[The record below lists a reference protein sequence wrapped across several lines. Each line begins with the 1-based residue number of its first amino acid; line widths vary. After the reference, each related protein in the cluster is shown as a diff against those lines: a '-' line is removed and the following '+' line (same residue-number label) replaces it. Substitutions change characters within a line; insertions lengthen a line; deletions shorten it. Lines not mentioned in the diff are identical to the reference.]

1 MPSVK
6 LNAKSILRDIQAG
19 LGDVPIMEKYQITP
33 SEYMSVLEQ
42 FKHLEIARKRRAL
55 VAQSVSHDLPHMR
68 ALPRC
73 YIFREVCV
81 FDSKAPGKEG
91 KVNDMTENGLQLAG
105 IESQIGEVRSL
116 TVVSDHARTRTKVR
130 FDAICRWVQNEN
142 DFGES
147 VAGFEISRI
156 ADGELLR
163 LRRLIQELT
172 LCDWDK

>member
-1 MPSVK
+1 MPSAK
-6 LNAKSILRDIQAG
+6 LYAKSILRDIQAG
-19 LGDVPIMEKYQITP
+19 LGDVPIMEKYQIAP
-33 SEYMSVLEQ
+33 SEYMRVLEK
-42 FKHLEIARKRRAL
+42 FKHVEIARKRRAL

-81 FDSKAPGKEG
+81 YDAKAPGKEG
-91 KVNDMTENGLQLAG
+91 KVNDMTESGLQLAG
-105 IESQIGEVRSL
+105 IESEIGDVRTL
-116 TVVSDHARTRTKVR
+116 TVVSDHAGTRSKVS
-130 FDAICRWVQNEN
+130 FEAVCRWVQNEN

-147 VAGFEISRI
+147 VAGFEITRI
-156 ADGELLR
+156 ADDGLLR

>member
-6 LNAKSILRDIQAG
+6 LYAKSILRDIQQG

-42 FKHLEIARKRRAL
+42 FKHIGIARKRRAL

-81 FDSKAPGKEG
+81 FDAKAPGKEG
-91 KVNDMTENGLQLAG
+91 KVNDMTENGVQLANSLKCLPPRKPITG
-105 IESQIGEVRSL
+105 ILSSPGLFCGLPKKNMSL
-116 TVVSDHARTRTKVR
+116 VATV
-130 FDAICRWVQNEN
+130 
-142 DFGES
+142 
-147 VAGFEISRI
+147 
-156 ADGELLR
+156 
-163 LRRLIQELT
+163 
-172 LCDWDK
+172 